1 MKKVLFFLFIATLAN
16 MSPSMAQKISE
27 RPASWDKQL
36 CLTLGGNIITGSD
49 SENFNPGIGIDG
61 IFYYRIGEQTFVS
74 AGIGFH
80 ILNVKEEKLQ
90 AFLGPLM
97 PVGMTAEVA
106 YFALPLSVGVRH
118 NFTTKGFQPYVG
130 AEIGATVLGTSIK
143 TNYMGKSSD
152 TTITNTHL
160 SIMPKIGFRLPIAP
174 YLDFD
179 GHLKYNY
186 IFAKDEPFGIITLNV
201 GIAYTIN

>member
-1 MKKVLFFLFIATLAN
+1 MKKVFFFLFIATLAN

-130 AEIGATVLGTSIK
+130 ADLYQCSNTDTNDISGFTQRTTARLRKNTPLRRCAPPIK
-143 TNYMGKSSD
+143 SD
-152 TTITNTHL
+152 V
-160 SIMPKIGFRLPIAP
+160 F
-174 YLDFD
+174 
-179 GHLKYNY
+179 
-186 IFAKDEPFGIITLNV
+186 
-201 GIAYTIN
+201 